1 MRTWPNGSRGPLTK
15 SLNNN
20 FTMAKPVIWTID
32 DDPAVLRAIERDL
45 RRQYANRYRI
55 MAADSGESALGTLA
69 ELKLR
74 NDVVALFLVD
84 QRMPGMSGVEFL
96 EAALKI
102 YPGAKRALLTAY
114 ADTDAAIQ
122 AINAVQV
129 DYYFMKPW
137 DPPEDRLYPVLDD
150 LLDDWQ
156 QDYRPAFD
164 GIRIVGHRWSPLSN
178 EVRDFLARHFVP
190 YQWLDLERS
199 EEAQQL
205 MAANAVDPACLPL
218 VLLPDGKRLV
228 KPGTQEIAQAIHL
241 KVKPESPLYEL
252 VVVGAGPAGLAAS
265 VYGAADGLKTLLIE
279 RSAPGGQA
287 GLSSRIENYLGFPAG
302 LSGGDLARRAVAQA
316 RRFGAEIL
324 APQHVVRVRVEGPS
338 RVVTLADGSEVSAR
352 ALLVATGIAYRKLD
366 LPGLEKLNGAG
377 VYYYPQ
383 MTEAMADRD
392 ADIYIVGGAN
402 SAGQAAVFFSGHAR
416 QVTMLVRGSSLSSGM
431 SQYLEDRIKKTP
443 NIAVRLNC
451 SVVAVDGTERCEMIT
466 IRDSKAQKDDA
477 VAASALFVYA
487 GAIPYTD
494 WLSGVVE
501 RDEQGYV
508 IAGQHLNRE
517 GKKPRGW
524 TLDRD
529 PYFLESSVPGIFV
542 AGDVRHRSSK
552 GVTSGVGEGAMAVKL
567 IHEYLAQV

>member
-1 MRTWPNGSRGPLTK
+1 
-15 SLNNN
+15 
-20 FTMAKPVIWTID
+20 MAKPVIWTID

-45 RRQYANRYRI
+45 RRQYSNRYRI
-55 MAADSGESALGTLA
+55 MAADSGESALASLA

-74 NDVVALFLVD
+74 NDPVAMFLVD
-84 QRMPGMSGVEFL
+84 QRMPQLSGVEFL
-96 EAALKI
+96 EQALRV
-102 YPGAKRALLTAY
+102 YPNAKRALLTAY

-122 AINAVQV
+122 AINAVQI
-129 DYYFMKPW
+129 DHYFMKPW
-137 DPPEDRLYPVLDD
+137 DPPQERLYAVLDD

-156 QDYRPAFD
+156 EEYRPAFD
-164 GIRIVGHRWSPLSN
+164 GIRVVGHRWSPQSN

-199 EEAQQL
+199 TEAQEL
-205 MAANAVDPACLPL
+205 VAANAIDPACLPL

-228 KPGTQEIAQAIHL
+228 KPSTQEIAQRINL

-252 VVVGAGPAGLAAS
+252 VVVGGGPAGLAAA

-287 GLSSRIENYLGFPAG
+287 GLSSRIENYLGFPSG

-324 APQHVVRVRVEGPS
+324 APQQVVKVRVEGPS
-338 RVVTLADGSEVSAR
+338 RVVTLADGTEVSAR

-366 LPGLEKLNGAG
+366 VPGIEKLNGAG
-377 VYYYPQ
+377 VHYYAQ
-383 MTEAMADRD
+383 MTEAMTHDD
-392 ADIYIVGGAN
+392 ADIFIVGGAN
-402 SAGQAAVFFSGHAR
+402 SAAQAAVFFSAHAR
-416 QVTMLVRGSSLSSGM
+416 SVTMLVRGESLSSGM
-431 SQYLEDRIKKTP
+431 SQYLEDRISKTP
-443 NIAVRLNC
+443 NIRVSLN
-451 SVVAVDGTERCEMIT
+451 SIVVGVEGSERCEVIVVRNLKT
-466 IRDSKAQKDDA
+466 QTEEKFPAG
-477 VAASALFVYA
+477 ALFIYA
-487 GAIPYTD
+487 GAVPYTE
-494 WLSGVVE
+494 WLSGIVE

-508 IAGQHLNRE
+508 IAGQHLIRE
-517 GKKPRGW
+517 GRKPRGW
-524 TLDRD
+524 TLERD

-567 IHEYLAQV
+567 IHEYLAEA

>member
-1 MRTWPNGSRGPLTK
+1 
-15 SLNNN
+15 
-20 FTMAKPVIWTID
+20 MAKPVIWTID

-45 RRQYANRYRI
+45 RRHYASRFRI
-55 MAADSGESALGTLA
+55 MAAESGESALSALA

-74 NDVVALFLVD
+74 NDPVALFLVD
-84 QRMPGMSGVEFL
+84 QRMPQISGVEFL
-96 EAALKI
+96 EQALRI
-102 YPGAKRALLTAY
+102 YPDAKRTLLTAY

-122 AINAVQV
+122 AINSVQI
-129 DYYFMKPW
+129 DHYFMKPW
-137 DPPEDRLYPVLDD
+137 DPPEDRLYGVLDD

-156 QDYRPAFD
+156 QEYRPAFD
-164 GIRIVGHRWSPLSN
+164 GIRIVGHRWSALSN

-190 YQWLDLERS
+190 YLWLDLERNKD
-199 EEAQQL
+199 AQEL
-205 MAANAVDPACLPL
+205 IAANAIDPACLPL

-228 KPGTQEIAQAIHL
+228 KPGVLELAQSLNL
-241 KVKPESPLYEL
+241 KIKPESPLYEL
-252 VVVGAGPAGLAAS
+252 VVVGGGPAGLAAA

-287 GLSSRIENYLGFPAG
+287 GLSSRIENYLGFPSG

-324 APQHVVRVRVEGPS
+324 APQQVVGMRVEGPS
-338 RVVTLADGSEVSAR
+338 RVITLADGTEVSAR

-366 LPGLEKLNGAG
+366 VPGIEKLNGAG
-377 VYYYPQ
+377 VHYYAQ
-383 MTEAMADRD
+383 MTEAMTHDD
-392 ADIYIVGGAN
+392 ADIFIVGGAN
-402 SAGQAAVFFSGHAR
+402 SAAQAAVFFSGHAR
-416 QVTMLVRGSSLSSGM
+416 SVTMLVRGDSLSSGM

-443 NIAVRLNC
+443 NISVRLNS
-451 SVVAVDGTERCEMIT
+451 SVVAVEGAERCEAIV
-466 IRDSKAQKDDA
+466 IRNSKTQTEERLPAG
-477 VAASALFVYA
+477 ALFIYA

-494 WLSGVVE
+494 WLAGVVE

-508 IAGQHLNRE
+508 ISGQHLARE

-567 IHEYLAQV
+567 IHEYLAEA

>member
-1 MRTWPNGSRGPLTK
+1 MP
-15 SLNNN
+15 
-20 FTMAKPVIWTID
+20 KPVIWTID
-32 DDPAVLRAIERDL
+32 DDPGVLRAIERDL

-55 MAADSGESALGTLA
+55 MAADSAESALGALA

-74 NDVVALFLVD
+74 GDAVALFLVD

-96 EAALKI
+96 DQALKI
-102 YPGAKRALLTAY
+102 YPAAKRALLTAY

-122 AINAVQV
+122 AINSVQI

-156 QDYRPAFD
+156 QEYRPAFD
-164 GIRIVGHRWSPLSN
+164 GIRVIGHRWSPLSN

-190 YQWLDLERS
+190 YQWLDLERN

-205 MAANAVDPACLPL
+205 VAANAVDPACLPL
-218 VLLPDGKRLV
+218 VVLADGKRLI
-228 KPGTQEIAQAIHL
+228 KPSTQQIAESLHL

-287 GLSSRIENYLGFPAG
+287 GLSSKIENYLGFPAG

-324 APQHVVRVRVEGPS
+324 APQQVTSVRVEGPS
-338 RVVTLADGSEVSAR
+338 RVVVLADGTEVAAR

-366 LPGLEKLNGAG
+366 VPGIERLNGAG
-377 VYYYPQ
+377 VYYYAQ
-383 MTEAMADRD
+383 MTPAMAEQD

-402 SAGQAAVFFSGHAR
+402 SAAQAAVFFSGHAR
-416 QVTMLVRGSSLSSGM
+416 KVTLLVRGHSLSSGM
-431 SQYLEDRIKKTP
+431 SQYLEDRINKTP
-443 NIAVRLNC
+443 NISVQLNS
-451 SVVAVDGTERCEMIT
+451 SVVAVEGSERCEMIT
-466 IRDSKAQKDDA
+466 IRDSRVGTEEQ
-477 VAASALFVYA
+477 VPASALFIYA
-487 GAIPYTD
+487 GAVPYTD
-494 WLSGVVE
+494 WLSGIVE
-501 RDEQGYV
+501 RDAQGYV
-508 IAGQHLNRE
+508 ITGQHLNRD

-524 TLDRD
+524 TVDRD

-567 IHEYLAQV
+567 IHEYLAQA

>member
-1 MRTWPNGSRGPLTK
+1 MS
-15 SLNNN
+15 
-20 FTMAKPVIWTID
+20 KPVIWTID
-32 DDPAVLRAIERDL
+32 DDPSVLRAIERDL

-55 MAADSGESALGTLA
+55 MAADSGESALGALG

-74 NDVVALFLVD
+74 NDAVALFLVD

-96 EAALKI
+96 EHALQI
-102 YPGAKRALLTAY
+102 YPNAKRALLTAY

-122 AINAVQV
+122 AINSVQI
-129 DYYFMKPW
+129 DHYFMKPW
-137 DPPEDRLYPVLDD
+137 DPPEERLYNVLDD

-164 GIRIVGHRWSPLSN
+164 GIRVVGHRWSPLSN

-199 EEAQQL
+199 KEAQQL
-205 MAANAVDPACLPL
+205 VAADAVDPACLPL
-218 VLLPDGKRLV
+218 VLLPNGQRLV
-228 KPGTQEIAQAIHL
+228 KPSTQQIAQAIQL

-287 GLSSRIENYLGFPAG
+287 GLSSRIENYLGFPTG

-324 APQHVVRVRVEGPS
+324 APQQVIGVRVEGPS
-338 RVVTLADGSEVSAR
+338 RVVTLADGTEVNAR
-352 ALLVATGIAYRKLD
+352 ALLVTTGIAYRKLD
-366 LPGLEKLNGAG
+366 LPGIEKLNGAG
-377 VYYYPQ
+377 VYYYAQ
-383 MTEAMADRD
+383 MTEAMTDKD

-416 QVTMLVRGSSLSSGM
+416 SVTMLVRSHALSSGM

-443 NIAVRLNC
+443 NISVRLNC
-451 SVVAVDGTERCEMIT
+451 SVIGVEGVERCEVIT
-466 IRDSKAQKDDA
+466 VRDSKANTEEKLPA
-477 VAASALFVYA
+477 GALFIYA
-487 GAIPYTD
+487 GAVPYTD
-494 WLSGVVE
+494 WLSGLVE
-501 RDEQGYV
+501 RDAQGYV
-508 IAGQHLNRE
+508 IAGQHLNRD
-517 GKKPRGW
+517 GKKPRDW
-524 TLDRD
+524 PLERD
-529 PYFLESSVPGIFV
+529 PYFLETSVPGIFV

-567 IHEYLAQV
+567 IHEYLATL

>member
-1 MRTWPNGSRGPLTK
+1 MG
-15 SLNNN
+15 
-20 FTMAKPVIWTID
+20 KPIIWTID

-45 RRQYANRYRI
+45 RRQYSNRYRI
-55 MAADSGESALGTLA
+55 MAADSGDSALSALA

-74 NDVVALFLVD
+74 NDPVALFLVD
-84 QRMPGMSGVEFL
+84 QRMPQMNGVEFL
-96 EAALKI
+96 EKALKI
-102 YPGAKRALLTAY
+102 FPDAKRALLTAY
-114 ADTDAAIQ
+114 ADTDAAIR
-122 AINAVQV
+122 AINSVQI
-129 DYYFMKPW
+129 DHYFLKPW
-137 DPPEDRLYPVLDD
+137 DPPEERLYDVLND

-156 QDYRPAFD
+156 DEFRPAFD
-164 GIRIVGHRWSPLSN
+164 GIRVVGHRWSPLSN

-205 MAANAVDPACLPL
+205 VAANAVDPACLPL
-218 VLLPDGKRLV
+218 VLLPNGKRLV
-228 KPGTQEIAQAIHL
+228 KPSTQEIAQTINL
-241 KVKPESPLYEL
+241 KIKPESPLYEL
-252 VVVGAGPAGLAAS
+252 VVVGGGPAGLAAA

-287 GLSSRIENYLGFPAG
+287 GLSSRIENYLGFPSG

-324 APQHVVRVRVEGPS
+324 APQQVVGVRVDGPS
-338 RVVTLADGSEVSAR
+338 RVVTLAEGTEVSAR
-352 ALLVATGIAYRKLD
+352 ALVVATGIAYRKLD
-366 LPGLEKLNGAG
+366 VPGIERLNGSG
-377 VYYYPQ
+377 VYYYAQ
-383 MTEAMADRD
+383 MTEAMTEKD

-402 SAGQAAVFFSGHAR
+402 SAAQAAVFFSSHAHS
-416 QVTMLVRGSSLSSGM
+416 VTMLVRGSSLSSGM
-431 SQYLEDRIKKTP
+431 SQYLEDRITKTP
-443 NIAVRLNC
+443 NISVRLDS
-451 SVVAVDGTERCEMIT
+451 SVVAVDGTERCET
-466 IRDSKAQKDDA
+466 IVVRNAKKGTEDRLPAG
-477 VAASALFVYA
+477 ALFIYA

-508 IAGQHLNRE
+508 LSGQHLARD

>member
-1 MRTWPNGSRGPLTK
+1 
-15 SLNNN
+15 
-20 FTMAKPVIWTID
+20 MAKPVIWTID
-32 DDPAVLRAIERDL
+32 DDPAVLRSVERDL

-55 MAADSGESALGTLA
+55 MAADSGEAALAALA

-74 NDVVALFLVD
+74 NDLVALFLVD

-96 EAALKI
+96 EQALAV
-102 YPGAKRALLTAY
+102 YPEAKRALLTAY

-122 AINAVQV
+122 AINSVQI

-156 QDYRPAFD
+156 EECHPAFD
-164 GIRIVGHRWSPLSN
+164 GIRVVGHRWSPLSN

-205 MAANAVDPACLPL
+205 VAANAVDPACLPL

-252 VVVGAGPAGLAAS
+252 VVVGGGPAGLAAA

-324 APQHVVRVRVEGPS
+324 APQQVTGLRVQGPS

-366 LPGLEKLNGAG
+366 VPGIERLNGAG
-377 VYYYPQ
+377 IYYYAQ
-383 MTEAMADRD
+383 MTPAMTEKD

-402 SAGQAAVFFSGHAR
+402 SAAQAAVFFSGHAR
-416 QVTMLVRGSSLSSGM
+416 NVTMLVRSSSLSSGM

-443 NIAVRLNC
+443 NISVRLNS
-451 SVVAVDGTERCEMIT
+451 SVVAVDGSERCEMIT
-466 IRDSKAQKDDA
+466 IRDSSARTEEK
-477 VAASALFVYA
+477 VSASALFIYA
-487 GAIPYTD
+487 GAVPYTD

-501 RDEQGYV
+501 RDAQGYV
-508 IAGQHLNRE
+508 ITGQHLNRD
-517 GKKPRGW
+517 GKKPHNW
-524 TLDRD
+524 PLERD

-567 IHEYLAQV
+567 IHEYLAQA